1 MTRLPQ
7 PARLLWLIPLLALG
21 GCSGGE
27 EVTKQSIAQA
37 RKVWTR
43 ARIDDYDLDWT
54 SSGTNNAYYHVTVRG
69 GRVRQ
74 LEQVLPDG
82 RSVEL
87 HPGKPEYFGVDG
99 LFLTMAEE
107 HAQLGTDRPFGQAKG
122 SKAVLLFT
130 PDPKYGYPRSYRRD
144 VVGATL
150 PVAIDVVK
158 FVPNPPQ
165 AKSAH
170 SPSSPQ

>member
-1 MTRLPQ
+1 MTRFSAIGSTPLVDS
-7 PARLLWLIPLLALG
+7 PARTWGTQWRRG
-21 GCSGGE
+21 GHETVDRPGTQG
-27 EVTKQSIAQA
+27 
-37 RKVWTR
+37 
-43 ARIDDYDLDWT
+43 LDA
-54 SSGTNNAYYHVTVRG
+54 GTDRRLRPGLDQFGHEQRYYHVTVRD

-130 PDPKYGYPRSYRRD
+130 
-144 VVGATL
+144 
-150 PVAIDVVK
+150 
-158 FVPNPPQ
+158 
-165 AKSAH
+165 
-170 SPSSPQ
+170 